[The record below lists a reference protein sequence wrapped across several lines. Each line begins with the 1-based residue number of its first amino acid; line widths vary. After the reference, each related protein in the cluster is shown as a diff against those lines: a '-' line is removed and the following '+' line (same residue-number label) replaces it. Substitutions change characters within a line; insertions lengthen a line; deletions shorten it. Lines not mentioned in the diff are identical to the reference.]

1 MVYAVLAI
9 AALFVVGYL
18 ISRINSNREA
28 KKSVQTLFNTK

>member
-1 MVYAVLAI
+1 MVYAVLVI

-28 KKSVQTLFNTK
+28 KKSVQTLFNMK

>member
-9 AALFVVGYL
+9 AALFVVGYF